1 MIKYKN
7 ITFIITTFKSE
18 KLIEK
23 NLKQLPSE
31 AKKIVIENS
40 SNKFLKKKIENKF
53 KNLKCYVMSD
63 NLGYGKA
70 NNFGIKKVT
79 TRYYFI
85 LNPDAILT
93 IKNLDKALS
102 FINNIDFSIL
112 GFTSSGEQIKFS
124 KFEKIRQV
132 KEVKGFAL
140 LVDKTKIKNIMFD
153 ENIFLYLEEID
164 FCRRVISKGGKI
176 YLANIRLKHLG
187 GQSHGGNNF
196 EMEKSRNWHWMWS
209 QFYFKKKYTGLTLA
223 LIIFLPKLFLICIKK
238 FFLVKNFKKKEILN
252 CRFNGLLSSIF
263 GLKSNYR
270 PKL

>member
-1 MIKYKN
+1 MIKYKD

-23 NLKQLPSE
+23 NLKQLPSK

-40 SNKFLKKKIENKF
+40 GNKFLKKKIENKF
-53 KNLKCYVMSD
+53 KNLKCYLMSD

-79 TRYYFI
+79 TKYFFI
-85 LNPDAILT
+85 LNPDAVLT

-102 FINNIDFSIL
+102 FINNINFSIL
-112 GFTSSGEQIKFS
+112 GFTSKGEQIKFA
-124 KFEKIRQV
+124 KFEKIRRV

-140 LVDKTKIKNIMFD
+140 LIDKTKIKNIMFD

-164 FCRRVISKGGKI
+164 FCRRVINKGGKI
-176 YLANIRLKHLG
+176 YIANIRLKHLG
-187 GQSHGGNNF
+187 GKSHGSINF

-209 QFYFKKKYTGLTLA
+209 QFYFQKKYKGFVAA
-223 LIIFLPKLFLICIKK
+223 LIIFLPKLFFLFIKK
-238 FFLVKNFKKKEILN
+238 SFFIKNLKKKEIFN
-252 CRFNGLLSSIF
+252 CRYNGLLSSICGF
-263 GLKSNYR
+263 KSDFR